1 MPLAQ
6 PTRTGPGWPHRLY
19 RLLMRLA
26 LGPLLLWLWWR
37 GVREP
42 AYRQGLAQRLGHVQ
56 PQPGAHG
63 GLWLHAASVG
73 EAQAALRLWP
83 ALAAQW
89 GAHAITWTTQTPAGL
104 ALLRERLGPQAQ
116 LWLAPIDS
124 PGAVRRFLRRVQ
136 PRQLLLMEREL
147 WPEWLWQCAQQGI
160 AVAVLNARLTARSAR
175 RWPYRT
181 HWMQAHLQRL
191 ALVLAADDTS
201 LQTFAALGLPPDRL
215 QLTGNLKFEL
225 PAPTDTPALRLPVQ
239 QRTVIVAASTHA
251 DDETL
256 LREGWPAFAA
266 QHPQALLVLAPRHPQ
281 RFDEVARQWQGV
293 PLLRRSQRV
302 APPLEVPLEV
312 PADIQ
317 VLLLD
322 SIGELAGCFAGAQ
335 LCLMGG
341 TWAPVGGHNALEAL
355 AQGCPVLFGPHTHQF
370 AQLYEAMAEA
380 GAARRVDAQSLWATV
395 QDLLRQPATL
405 QAMGEAARRWVQA
418 EQGALSRT
426 LQALARQPAWPLQ
439 PMAEVQ
445 TGGDQAD
452 GFWFDPA
459 LSGPVGAAS
468 FDPAHHGD
476 SAHGLATGS
485 GRGQALRVTHQG
497 HEAVLRHYRRGGLV
511 ARFNPDRYPA
521 APVAETRAMQEFSL
535 LREMRSLGLPV
546 PRPIAARC
554 VRTGAITG
562 TYRADILV
570 ECIAHARNLAQ
581 CLDTQRLPP
590 AVWHATGAAI
600 ARLHGHGIDHTDL
613 NCHNLLLDGQ
623 DQVWLIDFDKCGR
636 RAAGPWRE
644 GNLQRLLRSLRKES
658 ARRPGFQWHEED
670 WAALL
675 AGYRSVPQP
684 A

>member
-1 MPLAQ
+1 MPQAQ
-6 PTRTGPGWPHRLY
+6 PTGHRPGGPHRLY
-19 RLLMRLA
+19 RLALRLA

-37 GVREP
+37 GFREP

-56 PQPGAHG
+56 PQPAAHG

-83 ALAAQW
+83 DLAAQW
-89 GAHAITWTTQTPAGL
+89 GEHAITWTTQTPAGL

-136 PRQLLLMEREL
+136 PRMLLLMEREL
-147 WPEWLWQCAQQGI
+147 WPEWLWQCAQHGI
-160 AVAVLNARLTARSAR
+160 EVAVLNARLTPRSAR
-175 RWPYRT
+175 RWPYTSR
-181 HWMQAHLQRL
+181 WMQAHLQRL

-201 LQTFAALGLPPDRL
+201 LQAFAALGLPAGRL
-215 QLTGNLKFEL
+215 QLTGNLKFEV
-225 PAPTDTPALRLPVQ
+225 PAAPGAPALPLPVQ
-239 QRTVIVAASTHA
+239 TRNVIVAASTHA
-251 DDETL
+251 DDEAL

-266 QHPQALLVLAPRHPQ
+266 KHPQALLVLAPRHPQ

-293 PLLRRSQRV
+293 PLLRRSQL
-302 APPLEVPLEV
+302 AALPLEV
-312 PADIQ
+312 PADTQ

-322 SIGELAGCFAGAQ
+322 SIGELAGCFAGAR

-370 AQLYEAMAEA
+370 AQLYAAMAEA
-380 GAARRVDAQSLWATV
+380 GVARRVDAQALWSTV
-395 QDLLRQPATL
+395 EDLLATPAVL
-405 QAMGEAARRWVQA
+405 QAMGEAARRWVHA
-418 EQGALSRT
+418 EQGARART
-426 LQALARQPAWPLQ
+426 LQALARLPAWPLQ
-439 PMAEVQ
+439 PMAAVQ
-445 TGGDQAD
+445 AGGDQAD
-452 GFWFDPA
+452 CFWFDPA
-459 LSGPVGAAS
+459 LTGPVEAAS

-476 SAHGLATGS
+476 KAQGLATGS

-497 HEAVLRHYRRGGLV
+497 REAVLRHYRRGGLV

-521 APVAETRAMQEFSL
+521 APQAETRAMQEFSL

-554 VRTGAITG
+554 VRTGSITG
-562 TYRADILV
+562 AYRADILID
-570 ECIAHARNLAQ
+570 CIADARNLAQ
-581 CLDTQRLPP
+581 CLDTQRLSSV
-590 AVWHATGAAI
+590 VWHATGEAI
-600 ARLHGHGIDHTDL
+600 ARLHAHGIDHTDL
-613 NCHNLLLDGQ
+613 NCHNLLLDAQG
-623 DQVWLIDFDKCGR
+623 QVWLIDFDKCGR
-636 RAAGPWRE
+636 RAPGPWRE

-658 ARRPGFQWHEED
+658 GRRPGFQWYEDD
-670 WAALL
+670 WASLL
-675 AGYRSVPQP
+675 KGYRSVPQR